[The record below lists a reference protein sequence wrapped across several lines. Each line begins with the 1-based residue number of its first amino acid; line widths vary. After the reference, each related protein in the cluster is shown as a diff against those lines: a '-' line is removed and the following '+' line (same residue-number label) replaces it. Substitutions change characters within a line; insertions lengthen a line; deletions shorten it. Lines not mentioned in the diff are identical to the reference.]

1 MKIFTID
8 QLKQQFVNLYGG
20 GTADLR
26 VFTAPGRVNL
36 IGEHTDYNGG
46 HVFPA
51 AITMGTTLI
60 ARMTGGKT
68 IRLAATDLP
77 DRVVAETD
85 RLDNYRGLK
94 WGNYQLGT
102 AYEVQKAGYDIV
114 GCDLLSYGNVPY
126 GSGLSSSASVE
137 VSAAIA
143 FITFSNEKNG
153 LPNKIDMV
161 QVAKL
166 SQAAEHNY
174 AGVNCGIMDQ
184 FASAMGR
191 RDQAIL
197 LNCKDVTYRHI
208 PLRLGDCRLVLMNTN
223 KKRSLADSKYNERRS
238 ECEAALKIL
247 QSAIPEATC
256 LCDITPQQFE
266 ANKSLIVSPTVV
278 KRARHVVYENNR
290 VLKSVA
296 ALEKGDL
303 ARFGELMNESHDS
316 LCADYEVT
324 GIELDTL
331 ANEARK
337 TEGVLGARMTGAG
350 FGGCGVALVKAG
362 AAEALIARVSAAY
375 RRAVGFD
382 ASFYLSD
389 IGDGGRELK

>member
-1 MKIFTID
+1 MKDFTIEE
-8 QLKQQFVNLYGG
+8 LKQQFIDLYGG
-20 GTADLR
+20 STADLR

-46 HVFPA
+46 CVFPA

-60 ARMTGGKT
+60 ARKTGTDT

-77 DRVVAETD
+77 DRVVADTGS
-85 RLDNYRGLK
+85 LGSYRALT

-114 GCDLLSYGNVPY
+114 GCDLLSHGNVPY

-153 LPNKIDMV
+153 LSNVIDMV

-191 RDQAIL
+191 RDHAIL
-197 LNCKDVTYRHI
+197 LNCKDMAYRHI
-208 PLRLGDCRLVLMNTN
+208 PLRLDGCKLVLMNTN
-223 KKRSLADSKYNERRS
+223 KKRGLADSKYNERRS
-238 ECEAALKIL
+238 ECEAALEIL
-247 QSAIPEATC
+247 QSALKHATC
-256 LCDITPQQFE
+256 LCDITPEQFE
-266 ANKSLIVSPTVV
+266 ANKSLIISPVV
-278 KRARHVVYENNR
+278 AKRARHVIYENDR
-290 VLKSVA
+290 VLKSVV

-303 ARFGELMNESHDS
+303 ARFGALMNESHDS
-316 LCADYEVT
+316 LRADYEVT

-331 ANEARK
+331 SEEARK
-337 TEGVLGARMTGAG
+337 VEGVLGARMTGAG
-350 FGGCGVALVKAG
+350 FGGCGVALVRAD
-362 AAEALIARVSAAY
+362 AAENLIARVGAAY
-375 RRAVGFD
+375 RNKIGYD

-389 IGDGGRELK
+389 IGDGGREIE